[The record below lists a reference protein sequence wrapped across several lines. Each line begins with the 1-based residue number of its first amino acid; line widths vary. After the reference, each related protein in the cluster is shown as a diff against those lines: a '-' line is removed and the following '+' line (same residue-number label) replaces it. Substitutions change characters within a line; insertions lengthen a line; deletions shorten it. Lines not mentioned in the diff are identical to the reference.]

1 MLILGHTTAGNVL
14 AMANAQYLK
23 AEKNARP
30 SITCWKPQHRRAGDD
45 FCQVIYLILFILQI
59 HKFMVV
65 VNIVIFVNVVF
76 MF

>member
-45 FCQVIYLILFILQI
+45 FCQVISIVYLLRTLSRFLPFEMEGM
-59 HKFMVV
+59 KG
-65 VNIVIFVNVVF
+65 
-76 MF
+76 